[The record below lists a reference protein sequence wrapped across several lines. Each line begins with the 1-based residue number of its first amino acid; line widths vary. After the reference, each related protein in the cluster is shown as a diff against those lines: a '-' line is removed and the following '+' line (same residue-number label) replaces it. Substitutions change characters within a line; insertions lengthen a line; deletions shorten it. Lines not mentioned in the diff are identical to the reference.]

1 MQSGALF
8 GGAVKPMPDAMA
20 RMFEKS
26 LPKEQ
31 RAAFRQQ
38 QARLK
43 HDAEVAE
50 QREKDKLFDILDSET
65 LMRFAYVP
73 FVVAELAWDYAESI
87 LDLVSYMKIDAVKGV
102 GRAIRQLRREYE
114 QLRAPY
120 IDAKHRNSEL
130 DNMLV
135 FEDGVKD
142 LTSLFLVNLKADLK
156 SEYPDLE
163 DDCHYLLLAVYE
175 CLIVLRALFYYAS
188 KQRELM
194 AGKVGHPI
202 GDILPPQLRKLETL
216 VQCYIGDKP
225 ISEKFQKQQ
234 DTYIVAL
241 SNRMMLIGLNE
252 IK

>member
-8 GGAVKPMPDAMA
+8 GVAVKPMPDAMA

-50 QREKDKLFDILDSET
+50 QREKDKLSGILDSET

-142 LTSLFLVNLKADLK
+142 LSNLYHINLKADIK
-156 SEYPDLE
+156 REYPDLN
-163 DDCHYLLLAVYE
+163 DDYQILLSATYQ
-175 CLIVLRALFYYAS
+175 CLIILRSLFYYAE
-188 KQRELM
+188 KQRGII
-194 AGKVGHPI
+194 AKKVGHPI
-202 GDILPPQLRKLETL
+202 GQILPPQLRKLETL